1 MASQVC
7 PSVGSVAMFTTQIS
21 SRQRPPACDK
31 KIHCSWMAATVIKIA
46 AAHSIKDNLRRKNS
60 LMGSIRSFGLAS
72 LAAVSFIDEQPA
84 ICRFGGGR
92 KFAGQP

>member
-31 KIHCSWMAATVIKIA
+31 KIHCSWVAATVIKIA
-46 AAHSIKDNLRRKNS
+46 AAHSIKDNVRRKYS
-60 LMGSIRSFGLAS
+60 LMGSIRSFGPAS
-72 LAAVSFIDEQPA
+72 LPAVSLVDGQLA
-84 ICRFGGGR
+84 IRRFCGGR